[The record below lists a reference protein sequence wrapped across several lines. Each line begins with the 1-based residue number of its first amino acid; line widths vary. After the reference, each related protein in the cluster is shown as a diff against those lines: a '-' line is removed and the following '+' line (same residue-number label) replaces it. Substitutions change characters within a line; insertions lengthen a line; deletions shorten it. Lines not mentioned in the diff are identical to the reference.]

1 MYSRPSTE
9 VIVAPCALRKKTG
22 VPPTLLNARTGLCTP
37 PGVMRWAR
45 SKYSRESS
53 CESKAVCSEAIIFYD
68 IHQAEGSTL
77 WSALTCQRFAR
88 SRLVATTTLGP
99 SFLKECSDKSPHSKL
114 FPNPQLSRIT
124 RAVSNDVLGAG
135 AFEHVPGLAQSFFEL
150 YQALLSQ

>member
-45 SKYSRESS
+45 SKYSQDRS
-53 CESKAVCSEAIIFYD
+53 CESKAVCSEAILFDDKLQKIL
-68 IHQAEGSTL
+68 IKPNSTL

-88 SRLVATTTLGP
+88 SRLVATTTLVP
-99 SFLKECSDKSPHSKL
+99 SFLKECGVKPPQTKAATSRRT
-114 FPNPQLSRIT
+114 PNYLPI
-124 RAVSNDVLGAG
+124 
-135 AFEHVPGLAQSFFEL
+135 P
-150 YQALLSQ
+150 